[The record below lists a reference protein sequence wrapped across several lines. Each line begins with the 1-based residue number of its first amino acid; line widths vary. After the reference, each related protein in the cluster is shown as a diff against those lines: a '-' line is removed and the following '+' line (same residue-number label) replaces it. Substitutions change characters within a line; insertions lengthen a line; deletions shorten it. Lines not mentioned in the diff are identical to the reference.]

1 MTENEDP
8 VITQV
13 EFYHNVLLPLQ
24 DDLDH
29 KVRARERQTHRYKNG
44 KFYAVPFQGNT
55 PRGTGYLISMLL
67 EYIRSLHEHGVKVH
81 HSFYCAVVST
91 LSQSQP
97 PCYYQCVD
105 QRSPVSCYYQCVD

>member
-44 KFYAVPFQGNT
+44 NFYAVCF
-55 PRGTGYLISMLL
+55 PRETH
-67 EYIRSLHEHGVKVH
+67 RV
-81 HSFYCAVVST
+81 ARAT
-91 LSQSQP
+91 
-97 PCYYQCVD
+97 
-105 QRSPVSCYYQCVD
+105 